1 MKIDILTIFPDFF
14 RGPLDYGIVRRAR
27 ETGLVE
33 INIHDLRAF
42 TKDKHRTVDDRP
54 FGGGEGMVLKPEPIF
69 ECLESFGD
77 VASREVRLSAG
88 AKQSVILLSAQGRRL
103 DQTLAAELS
112 ALDRIVLI
120 CGRYEGVDE
129 RISEHLADRELSI
142 GDYVLSGGELGAAVI
157 VETVTRLIPGA
168 VGNQASTRQES
179 FTDVRSEDARTESF
193 TVGAQLAGDGPSSTC
208 VSGGLLDYPHY
219 TRPADF
225 RGMAVPE
232 VLVNGNHDQIRS
244 WRRKTALAKTLR
256 NRPDLLERVALTAVD
271 KELLAQIKLDQI
283 KLVQGTTDGDG
294 ASPVSTK
301 DLSAKDHG
309 KS

>member
-1 MKIDILTIFPDFF
+1 MNVDILTIFPDFF

-27 ETGLVE
+27 EAGLVE

-77 VASREVRLSAG
+77 VAARELRLSPS

-103 DQTLAAELS
+103 DQTLAAKLS

-129 RISEHLADRELSI
+129 RVGEHLADREVSI

-157 VETVTRLIPGA
+157 VDTVTRLIPGA

-179 FTDVRSEDARTESF
+179 FAEHAAS
-193 TVGAQLAGDGPSSTC
+193 AGDGPSSTC

-256 NRPDLLERVALTAVD
+256 NRPDLLERVALTAED
-271 KELLAQIKLDQI
+271 KDLLAQIKLEQI
-283 KLVQGTTDGDG
+283 TLDRIEMARRAPTEPGQ
-294 ASPVSTK
+294 APYTK
-301 DLSAKDHG
+301 E
-309 KS
+309 

>member
-1 MKIDILTIFPDFF
+1 MRVDILTIFPDFF

-27 ETGLVE
+27 ETGLVG
-33 INIHDLRAF
+33 ISIHDLRAF

-77 VASREVRLSAG
+77 VAPRELRLSGA

-103 DQTLAAELS
+103 DQAMAAELA
-112 ALDRIVLI
+112 ALSQTEKGRIVLI

-129 RISEHLADRELSI
+129 RINEHLADREVSI

-157 VETVTRLIPGA
+157 LDTVTRLIPGA
-168 VGNQASTRQES
+168 VGNRNSTRQES
-179 FTDVRSEDARTESF
+179 FTNHAE
-193 TVGAQLAGDGPSSTC
+193 LAGDGPSSTC
-208 VSGGLLDYPHY
+208 ASGGLLDYPHY

-232 VLVNGNHDQIRS
+232 VLMNGNHDQIRS
-244 WRRKTALAKTLR
+244 WRRKTALEKTLR
-256 NRPDLLERVALTAVD
+256 NRPDLLEQAALTAED
-271 KELLAQIKLDQI
+271 KELLVQIKLAQTTRDQEI
-283 KLVQGTTDGDG
+283 LRDG
-294 ASPVSTK
+294 ASSVSTK
-301 DLSAKDHG
+301 D
-309 KS
+309 